1 MIRRIVDFALRERFL
16 VAAMTLVLLVWGVI
30 SFIKL
35 PVEAYPDVANNWVQ
49 VITQWPGRAAEEVEQ
64 QVTIPVETQMA
75 GLRDMTNIRS
85 VSTFGLSIITII
97 FDDDANGLLSR
108 QQVLEKL
115 SRATLPANVTATLG
129 PDYSPVGQI
138 YWYSLTSTN
147 PAYDLMEL
155 KSLEDWVLEKQFNGD
170 VVICC

>member
-1 MIRRIVDFALRERFL
+1 MIRRIVDFALRERWL
-16 VAAMTLVLLVWGVI
+16 VAAMTLLLLIWGVI

-85 VSTFGLSIITII
+85 VSTFGLSIVTII
-97 FDDDANGLLSR
+97 FDDDANDLLSR
-108 QQVLEKL
+108 QQLPRVYRPNGGDI
-115 SRATLPANVTATLG
+115 RAVM
-129 PDYSPVGQI
+129 
-138 YWYSLTSTN
+138 TS
-147 PAYDLMEL
+147 
-155 KSLEDWVLEKQFNGD
+155 GD
-170 VVICC
+170 VRSACRGRETCYGQEGERQRFREH